1 MIFVAMTVRLMLATV
16 AVLALFAA
24 APLAGANGRDE
35 LTYAS
40 VAHGGLR
47 LKSSK
52 RGAIL
57 TGRRLGPGWSR
68 SGSVTIAN
76 TGRVNGSFT
85 LRGRVHGNK
94 RLARRLRLI
103 VRERQRGG
111 RKRVVY
117 SGTLA
122 GLHRVRLGVIG
133 AGRGRTF
140 VFTVSLGPSAPNS
153 LQGLRASADFVWTA
167 VQRT

>member
-24 APLAGANGRDE
+24 APLAGANDRSE
-35 LTYAS
+35 LTHAS
-40 VAHGGLR
+40 LVRGGLR

-57 TGRRLGPGWSR
+57 TGRRMGPGSSR

-76 TGRVNGSFT
+76 TGRINGAFT
-85 LRGRVHGNK
+85 LRGRVHGSE
-94 RLARRLRLI
+94 RLARQLRLI
-103 VRERQRGG
+103 VRERRRGG
-111 RKRVVY
+111 KRIVY

-122 GLHRVRLGVIG
+122 GLHRVRLGVIR

-140 VFTVSLGPSAPNS
+140 VFTVSLRASAPNS